1 MILLIIVGERINLL
15 DKCFHDLL
23 VKLSKSFNSSPYFLR
38 CYDDLCLKYRSEGC
52 RNAVLIGLRQILGD
66 QISCSGIFGGYVLGD
81 ITLSRNSLAA
91 NIYFIFICN
100 EWRGCGNGAK
110 LYRYFEDTVRERSAS
125 VGVKLVIEI
134 RITIKHCIVN
144 SIQFWRKLG
153 FEGSE
158 ESICL
163 IKIIK

>member
-1 MILLIIVGERINLL
+1 MIR
-15 DKCFHDLL
+15 L
-23 VKLSKSFNSSPYFLR
+23 V
-38 CYDDLCLKYRSEGC
+38 
-52 RNAVLIGLRQILGD
+52 VLAFLGD
-66 QISCSGIFGGYVLGD
+66 MCWEII
-81 ITLSRNSLAA
+81 LSRIILAA
-91 NIYFIFICN
+91 NIYFIFICK
-100 EWRGCGNGAK
+100 EWRGFGNGAK